1 VITFSTIVGNSSDPE
16 IRGILATLEARDQ
29 VSHIAVRRSNLGKRR
44 FKASDQSGT
53 EFGIALSR
61 NETIAD
67 GSVLLLSAHHA
78 VIIDAEDDPSL
89 NLSAVT
95 IEGALQLGWQA
106 GHLHWKVRTEK
117 HKLVVA
123 LEGPVDDYLKR
134 IEALVEA
141 GHVRVV
147 S

>member
-1 VITFSTIVGNSSDPE
+1 MLFDAA
-16 IRGILATLEARDQ
+16 IL
-29 VSHIAVRRSNLGKRR
+29 VSGVLRRR
-44 FKASDQSGT
+44 T
-53 EFGIALSR
+53 
-61 NETIAD
+61 
-67 GSVLLLSAHHA
+67 
-78 VIIDAEDDPSL
+78 SL